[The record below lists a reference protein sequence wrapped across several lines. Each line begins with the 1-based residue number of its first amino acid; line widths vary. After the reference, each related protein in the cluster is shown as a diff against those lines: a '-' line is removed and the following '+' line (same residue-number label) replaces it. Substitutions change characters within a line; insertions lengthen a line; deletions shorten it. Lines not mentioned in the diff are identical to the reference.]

1 MTAGLDP
8 APGVCIFAP
17 PMISVQSLRVE
28 FGARVLFNDLAF
40 SVQPR
45 ERIAFAGHNGAGK
58 STLMKCVAGI
68 IRPTAGQIH
77 APKGTRIGYLP
88 QEGIHV
94 KGRTLW
100 QETESA
106 FGETM
111 ALSEKIDRLSNEL
124 TKLDPRSS
132 PYGDLLEEI
141 GELEL
146 LLDATDPARMKPRI
160 ESVLKG
166 LGFQQKDFTRD
177 CSEFSGG
184 WQMRIAMAKLF
195 LQEPEVLLLDE
206 PTNHL
211 DIGTQIWV
219 EQYLVNYP
227 GAILLISHDR
237 ALLDTL
243 CTRTI
248 AFSHGRAEEYA
259 GNFSYFERES
269 VLRKEIR
276 VKQYTA
282 QQREIAE
289 SQRFIDRFRASAN
302 KATLVQSRI
311 KLLAKVE
318 RIPAPEQD
326 DAVMNFKFPPPPNS
340 GHMVAK
346 LESVSKSYGALNI
359 FSGFDFEINKG
370 EKFAIVGPNGAGKS
384 TFCRMITA
392 QEEPDAG
399 AHAFGH
405 KVATSFFSQ
414 NHADELD
421 PNQTVLETVEAA
433 ASRESMPHARNL
445 LGCFL
450 FRGDDVFKKV
460 GVLSGGERSRVALV
474 CMLLRPANFLILDEP
489 TNHLDMQSQDVL
501 QRALIDYP
509 GSVMIVSHNRT
520 FLDALVTKTLEF
532 RPGESPTLYAGN
544 ITYYLEKSAEDEAA
558 KKGIAPR
565 LATLGPAP
573 SGSSS
578 RPSIPG
584 VNRKEQR
591 RIEAEQREIRSKV
604 LKPLETEFVS
614 VEAKIAELEAA
625 QATLASQL
633 SSESV
638 MNHQGQLREVTNAV
652 DKTAKL
658 LEVSY
663 TRWSA
668 LSEEIERLRNKL
680 GIEA

>member
-421 PNQTVLETVEAA
+421 PNQSVLETVEAA

-604 LKPLETEFVS
+604 LKPLEIEFVS

-638 MNHQGQLREVTNAV
+638 MNHPGQLREVTNAV

>member
-1 MTAGLDP
+1 
-8 APGVCIFAP
+8 
-17 PMISVQSLRVE
+17 MISVQSLRVE
-28 FGARVLFNDLAF
+28 YGARVLFNDLSF

-58 STLMKCVAGI
+58 STLMKGVAGI
-68 IRPTAGQIH
+68 VRPSAGQIS
-77 APKGTRIGYLP
+77 APKGTRVGYLP

-111 ALSEKIDRLSNEL
+111 ALSEKIDRLSHEL

-146 LLDATDPARMKPRI
+146 LLDSTDPARMKPKI

-166 LGFQQKDFTRD
+166 LGFQSKDFTRD

-211 DIGTQIWV
+211 DIGTQLWV

-248 AFSHGRAEEYA
+248 AFSNGRAEEYA

-269 VLRKEIR
+269 VLRKEIQL
-276 VKQYTA
+276 KQYEA
-282 QQREIAE
+282 QQREIGE
-289 SQRFIDRFRASAN
+289 IQRFIDRFRASAN

-311 KLLAKVE
+311 KMLAKIE
-318 RIPAPEQD
+318 RIPQPERD

-340 GHMVAK
+340 GQMVAK
-346 LESVSKSYGALNI
+346 LDGVAKSYGPLNV

-384 TFCRMITA
+384 TFCRLITG

-399 AHAFGH
+399 THTFGH

-421 PNQTVLETVEAA
+421 PEKTVLETVEAA

-509 GSVMIVSHNRT
+509 GSVMIVSHNRQ

-532 RPGESPTLYAGN
+532 RPGEQPVLYAGN
-544 ITYYLEKSAEDEAA
+544 ITYYLEKSAEDEANR
-558 KKGIAPR
+558 KGEPR
-565 LATLGPAP
+565 LSTLAPAAAGG
-573 SGSSS
+573 GSSRQS
-578 RPSIPG
+578 VPG

-604 LKPLETEFVS
+604 LKPLETEFTAL
-614 VEAKIAELEAA
+614 ETKIAELEGA
-625 QATLASQL
+625 QTTLTQQL
-633 SSESV
+633 SSETV
-638 MNHQGQLREVTNAV
+638 TNDPGKLREVTNAV
-652 DKTAKL
+652 DKLAKT

-663 TRWSA
+663 SRWGA
-668 LSEEIERLRNKL
+668 LSEEIERLRKKL
-680 GIEA
+680 GIEG

>member
-1 MTAGLDP
+1 
-8 APGVCIFAP
+8 
-17 PMISVQSLRVE
+17 MISVQSLRVE

-68 IRPTAGQIH
+68 IRPTSGQIS

-124 TKLDPRSS
+124 VKLDPRSS

-146 LLDATDPARMKPRI
+146 QLDSMDPARMKPRI

-166 LGFQQKDFTRD
+166 LGFQSKDFTRD

-219 EQYLVNYP
+219 EQYLINYP

-248 AFSHGRAEEYA
+248 AFANGRAEEYA

-269 VLRKEIR
+269 VLRKEIQL
-276 VKQYTA
+276 KQYEA
-282 QQREIAE
+282 QQREIGE
-289 SQRFIDRFRASAN
+289 IQRFIDRFRASAN

-311 KLLAKVE
+311 KMLAKIE
-318 RIPAPEQD
+318 RIPQPERD

-340 GHMVAK
+340 GHTVAK
-346 LESVSKSYGALNI
+346 LDTVSKSYGALNV

-384 TFCRMITA
+384 TFCRLITG

-399 AHAFGH
+399 EHTFGH

-421 PNQTVLETVEAA
+421 PELTVLETVEAA
-433 ASRESMPHARNL
+433 ASREAMPHARNL

-450 FRGDDVFKKV
+450 FRGDDVFKKI

-509 GSVMIVSHNRT
+509 GSVMIVSHNRN

-532 RPGESPTLYAGN
+532 RPGEQPVLYAGN

-558 KKGIAPR
+558 KKGVPK
-565 LATLGPAP
+565 LATLGTAAPAAN
-573 SGSSS
+573 SSS
-578 RPSIPG
+578 RQSVPG

-591 RIEAEQREIRSKV
+591 RLEAEQREMKSKV
-604 LKPLETEFVS
+604 LKPLETEFTAL
-614 VEAKIAELEAA
+614 EAKIAELEGA
-625 QATLASQL
+625 QATLTQQL
-633 SSESV
+633 SSDAV
-638 MNHQGQLREVTNAV
+638 ANDPGKLREVTNAV
-652 DKTAKL
+652 DKIAKS
-658 LEVSY
+658 LESAY
-663 TRWSA
+663 YRWGQ
-668 LSEEIERLRNKL
+668 LSDEIDKVKTKL
-680 GIEA
+680 GIVA

>member
-1 MTAGLDP
+1 
-8 APGVCIFAP
+8 
-17 PMISVQSLRVE
+17 MISVQSLRVE

-58 STLMKCVAGI
+58 STLMKCVAGL
-68 IRPTAGQIH
+68 IRPTSGQIH

-111 ALSEKIDRLSNEL
+111 ALSEKIDRLSHEL

-219 EQYLVNYP
+219 EQYLINYP

-269 VLRKEIR
+269 VLRKEIQL
-276 VKQYTA
+276 KQYEA
-282 QQREIAE
+282 QQREIGE
-289 SQRFIDRFRASAN
+289 IQRFIDRFRASAN

-311 KLLAKVE
+311 KMLAKIE
-318 RIPAPEQD
+318 RIPQPERD

-340 GHMVAK
+340 GHTVAK
-346 LESVSKSYGALNI
+346 LEAVSKSYGALNI

-384 TFCRMITA
+384 TFCRLITG

-399 AHAFGH
+399 THTFGH

-421 PNQTVLETVEAA
+421 PNLTVLETVEAA
-433 ASRESMPHARNL
+433 ASREAMPHARNL

-450 FRGDDVFKKV
+450 FRGDDVFKKI

-509 GSVMIVSHNRT
+509 GSVMIVSHNRN
-520 FLDALVTKTLEF
+520 FLDALVSKTLEF
-532 RPGESPTLYAGN
+532 RPGEQPVLYAGN

-565 LATLGPAP
+565 LATLGTAP
-573 SGSSS
+573 VSGSS

-604 LKPLETEFVS
+604 LKPLETEFTAL
-614 VEAKIAELEAA
+614 EAKIAELEGA
-625 QATLASQL
+625 QATLTAQL
-633 SSESV
+633 SSEETS
-638 MNHQGQLREVTNAV
+638 NNPGKLREVTNAV
-652 DKTAKL
+652 DKLAKS

-663 TRWSA
+663 TRWGA
-668 LSEEIERLRNKL
+668 LSEEIERLRTKL
-680 GIEA
+680 GIEASN

>member
-565 LATLGPAP
+565 LATLGSAP

-638 MNHQGQLREVTNAV
+638 MNHPGQLREVTNAV

>member
-1 MTAGLDP
+1 
-8 APGVCIFAP
+8 
-17 PMISVQSLRVE
+17 MISVQSLRVE
-28 FGARVLFNDLAF
+28 FGARVLFDNLSF
-40 SVQPR
+40 TVRPR

-68 IRPTAGQIH
+68 LPPSGGGVVM
-77 APKGTRIGYLP
+77 PKGTRAGYLP

-94 KGRTLW
+94 SGRTLW

-106 FGETM
+106 FGETLELR
-111 ALSEKIDRLSNEL
+111 AKIERLSQEL
-124 TKLDPRSS
+124 GSLDPRSS
-132 PYGDLLEEI
+132 PYAEMLEEI
-141 GELEL
+141 GTLEL
-146 LLDATDPARMKPRI
+146 RLDATDPARMKPRI

-166 LGFQQKDFTRD
+166 LGFKEKDFTRD

-211 DIGTQIWV
+211 DIGTQVWV

-237 ALLDTL
+237 GLLDTL

-248 AFSHGRAEEYA
+248 AFAHGRAEEYA

-269 VLRKEIR
+269 VLRRETR
-276 VKQYTA
+276 RRQYEA

-289 SQRFIDRFRASAN
+289 IQRFIDRFRASAN

-311 KLLAKVE
+311 KMLAKIE
-318 RIPAPEQD
+318 RIPEPERD

-340 GHMVAK
+340 GHLVAK
-346 LESVSKSYGALNI
+346 LDGVSKRYGALQVFN
-359 FSGFDFEINKG
+359 GFDFEINKG
-370 EKFAIVGPNGAGKS
+370 EKLAIVGPNGAGKS
-384 TFCRMITA
+384 TFCRLVTA
-392 QEEPDAG
+392 QEAPDSG
-399 AHAFGH
+399 SHAFGH

-421 PNQTVLETVEAA
+421 PEKTILETVEAA
-433 ASRESMPHARNL
+433 ASRETAPHARNL

-450 FRGDDVFKKV
+450 FTGDDVFKKV

-509 GSVMIVSHNRT
+509 GSVLIVSHNRA
-520 FLDALVTKTLEF
+520 FLDPLVTKTLEF
-532 RPGESPTLYAGN
+532 RPGEPPRLFSGN
-544 ITYYLEKSAEDEAA
+544 ITYYLEKTEAEAGTRTPAKGGGATAA
-558 KKGIAPR
+558 KGVPQASAAP
-565 LATLGPAP
+565 
-573 SGSSS
+573 
-578 RPSIPG
+578 
-584 VNRKEQR
+584 VNRKDQR
-591 RIEAEQREIRSKV
+591 RAEAEAREARNRL
-604 LKPLETEFVS
+604 LKPLETELATL
-614 VEAKIAELEAA
+614 ETRIAEFEAE
-625 QATLASQL
+625 QARLTADL
-633 SSESV
+633 SDAGIAADPER
-638 MNHQGQLREVTNAV
+638 LRETSRGVAV
-652 DKTAKL
+652 AT
-658 LEVSY
+658 
-663 TRWSA
+663 SA
-668 LSEEIERLRNKL
+668 LENGYSRWAVLSDEIERVRAKL
-680 GIEA
+680 GITDD

>member
-1 MTAGLDP
+1 
-8 APGVCIFAP
+8 
-17 PMISVQSLRVE
+17 MISVQSLRVE
-28 FGARVLFNDLAF
+28 FGARVLFNDLSF

-68 IRPTAGQIH
+68 IKPSAGQIH
-77 APKGTRIGYLP
+77 APKGTRVGYLP

-94 KGRTLW
+94 RGRTLW

-111 ALSEKIDRLSNEL
+111 ALAEKIDRLSQEL
-124 TKLDPRSS
+124 SKLDPRSS

-146 LLDATDPARMKPRI
+146 QLDSTDPARMKPRI

-166 LGFQQKDFTRD
+166 LGFQTKDFTRD

-248 AFSHGRAEEYA
+248 AFAHGRAEEYA

-269 VLRKEIR
+269 VLRKEIQL
-276 VKQYTA
+276 KQYEA

-289 SQRFIDRFRASAN
+289 IQRFIDRFRASAN

-311 KLLAKVE
+311 KMLAKIE
-318 RIPAPEQD
+318 RIPQPERD

-340 GHMVAK
+340 GHLVAK
-346 LESVSKSYGALNI
+346 LDAVHKAYGPLRI

-384 TFCRMITA
+384 TFCRLITG
-392 QEEPDAG
+392 QESPDAG
-399 AHAFGH
+399 SHTFGH

-421 PNQTVLETVEAA
+421 PEKTVLETVEAA
-433 ASRESMPHARNL
+433 ASREAAPHARNL

-509 GSVMIVSHNRT
+509 GSVMIVSHNRN
-520 FLDALVTKTLEF
+520 FLDPLVTKTLEF
-532 RPGESPTLYAGN
+532 RPGEQPVLYAGN
-544 ITYYLEKSAEDEAA
+544 ITYYLEKSAEDEALR
-558 KKGIAPR
+558 KGQPKLSTLAP
-565 LATLGPAP
+565 ASQSAAN
-573 SGSSS
+573 SSSS
-578 RPSIPG
+578 RQTMPG

-604 LKPLETEFVS
+604 LKPLEAEFA
-614 VEAKIAELEAA
+614 ELETKIAELEGA
-625 QATLASQL
+625 QATLTAELAQPA
-633 SSESV
+633 V
-638 MNHQGQLREVTNAV
+638 VNDAARFREVTHAV
-652 DKTAKL
+652 EKIAKA
-658 LEVSY
+658 LESSY
-663 TRWSA
+663 YRWGE
-668 LSEEIERLRNKL
+668 LSDEIEKVRAKL

>member
-1 MTAGLDP
+1 
-8 APGVCIFAP
+8 
-17 PMISVQSLRVE
+17 MISVQALRVE
-28 FGARVLFNDLAF
+28 FGPRVLFDHLSF

-68 IRPTAGQIH
+68 IPTTSGQITK
-77 APKGTRIGYLP
+77 PKGTKIGYLP

-100 QETESA
+100 VETESA
-106 FGETM
+106 FGEVV
-111 ALSEKIDRLSNEL
+111 ALKEKVDRLSDQL
-124 TKLDPRSS
+124 IKLDPRSS
-132 PYGDLLEEI
+132 PYGELLEEI

-146 LLDATDPARMKPRI
+146 ELYANDPSLMKPKI

-166 LGFQQKDFTRD
+166 LGFQDKDFTRD

-195 LQEPEVLLLDE
+195 LQQPEVLLLDE

-211 DIGTQIWV
+211 DIETQIWV

-248 AFSHGRAEEYA
+248 AFAHGRAEEFA
-259 GNFSYFERES
+259 GNFSYFEKES

-276 VKQYTA
+276 QKQYNS

-289 SQRFIDRFRASAN
+289 TQRFIDRFRASAN

-311 KLLAKVE
+311 KQLAKVE
-318 RIPAPEQD
+318 RIPKPEQD

-340 GHMVAK
+340 GHTVAK
-346 LESVSKSYGALNI
+346 VERVTKAYGPLQI
-359 FSGFDFEINKG
+359 FNGFDFEINKG

-384 TFCRMITA
+384 TFCRLVTQ
-392 QEEPDAG
+392 QEDPDSGEVAL
-399 AHAFGH
+399 GH
-405 KVATSFFSQ
+405 NVAPSFFSQ

-421 PNQTVLETVEAA
+421 PELSILDTVSAA
-433 ASRESMPHARNL
+433 ASRDAAPHVRNL

-450 FRGDDVFKKV
+450 FTGDDVFKKV

-474 CMLLRPANFLILDEP
+474 CMLLKPANFLILDEP
-489 TNHLDMQSQDVL
+489 TNHLDMQSQGVL
-501 QRALIDYP
+501 QRALLDYP
-509 GSVMIVSHNRT
+509 GSVMIVSHNRD
-520 FLDALVTKTLEF
+520 FLDDLVTKTLEF
-532 RPGESPTLYAGN
+532 RPGEEPHLFHGN
-544 ITYYLEKSAEDEAA
+544 ISYFLDKKAEEKSAGTTPSRNAPATTADAEI
-558 KKGIAPR
+558 KKDAPKKES
-565 LATLGPAP
+565 T
-573 SGSSS
+573 
-578 RPSIPG
+578 PG

-591 RIEAEQREIRSKV
+591 RLEAQAREARSKI
-604 LKPLETEFVS
+604 LTPLAKELTKLE
-614 VEAKIAELEAA
+614 EKIAEQEAA
-625 QATLASQL
+625 QATLTTAL
-633 SSESV
+633 SSDETSG
-638 MNHQGQLREVTNAV
+638 NAEKLRQTTNAV
-652 DKTAKL
+652 EKITHTIAL
-658 LEVSY
+658 ASP
-663 TRWSA
+663 RWSA
-668 LSEEIERLRNKL
+668 LTEEIETVKAKDGL
-680 GIEA
+680 

>member
-1 MTAGLDP
+1 
-8 APGVCIFAP
+8 
-17 PMISVQSLRVE
+17 MISVQALRVE
-28 FGARVLFNDLAF
+28 FGPRILFNNLSF

-58 STLMKCVAGI
+58 STLMKCIAGI
-68 IRPTAGQIH
+68 IPPSSGIIS
-77 APKGTRIGYLP
+77 APKGTKVGYLP

-94 KGRTLW
+94 KGRSLW

-106 FGETM
+106 FGEIM
-111 ALSEKIDRLSNEL
+111 ALKEKVDRLSDEL
-124 TKLDPRSS
+124 IKMDPRSS

-146 LLDATDPARMKPRI
+146 KLYANDPSLMKPKI

-166 LGFQQKDFTRD
+166 LGFQEKDFKRD

-195 LQEPEVLLLDE
+195 LQQPEVLLLDE

-211 DIGTQIWV
+211 DIETQIWV

-248 AFSHGRAEEYA
+248 AFAHGRAEEYA

-269 VLRKEIR
+269 VLRKEIQL
-276 VKQYTA
+276 KQYTA

-311 KLLAKVE
+311 KLLAKVV
-318 RIPAPEQD
+318 RIPQPERD

-340 GHMVAK
+340 GHTVAK
-346 LESVSKSYGALNI
+346 VENVAKAYGPLQI
-359 FSGFDFEINKG
+359 FNGFDFEINKG

-384 TFCRMITA
+384 TFCRLVTA
-392 QEEPDAG
+392 QEAPDSG
-399 AHAFGH
+399 KVVLGH
-405 KVATSFFSQ
+405 SVSPSFFSQ

-421 PNQTVLETVEAA
+421 PDLTILETVQAV
-433 ASRESMPHARNL
+433 ASRDAMPLVRNI

-450 FRGDDVFKKV
+450 FTGDDVFKKV
-460 GVLSGGERSRVALV
+460 GVLSGGERSRVALT
-474 CMLLRPANFLILDEP
+474 CMLLKPANFLILDEP
-489 TNHLDMQSQDVL
+489 TNHLDMQSQGVL
-501 QRALIDYP
+501 QRALLDYP
-509 GSVMIVSHNRT
+509 GSVMIVSHNRD
-520 FLDALVTKTLEF
+520 FLDTLVTKTLEF
-532 RPGESPTLYAGN
+532 RPGEEPRLFHGN
-544 ITYYLEKSAEDEAA
+544 IAYYLD
-558 KKGIAPR
+558 KKGSVDVPSASSLTKSPPR
-565 LATLGPAP
+565 TTADAEVKKDTPKTE
-573 SGSSS
+573 
-578 RPSIPG
+578 SIPG
-584 VNRKEQR
+584 VNRKDQR
-591 RIEAEQREIRSKV
+591 RLEALAREARTKI
-604 LKPLETEFVS
+604 LTPLEKELETLE
-614 VEAKIAELEAA
+614 EKIAEQEAA
-625 QATLASQL
+625 QATLTAAL
-633 SSESV
+633 SNEDISGNAEK
-638 MNHQGQLREVTNAV
+638 LRTTTNAV
-652 DKTAKL
+652 EKVTKTLDLA
-658 LEVSY
+658 Y

-668 LSEEIERLRNKL
+668 LTEEIEQVKAKHGL
-680 GIEA
+680 

>member
-1 MTAGLDP
+1 
-8 APGVCIFAP
+8 
-17 PMISVQSLRVE
+17 MISVQALRVE
-28 FGARVLFNDLAF
+28 FGARVLFNDLSF

-68 IRPTAGQIH
+68 IPATAGQIH

-111 ALSEKIDRLSNEL
+111 ALSEKIDRLSAEL
-124 TKLDPRSS
+124 EKLDPRSS

-146 LLDATDPARMKPRI
+146 QLDATDPARMKPRI

-177 CSEFSGG
+177 CAEFSGG

-276 VKQYTA
+276 LKQYTA

-289 SQRFIDRFRASAN
+289 TQRFIDRFRASAN

-311 KLLAKVE
+311 KLLAKIE

-326 DAVMNFKFPPPPNS
+326 DAVMSFKFPPPPNS
-340 GHMVAK
+340 GHTVAK
-346 LESVSKSYGALNI
+346 LEGIHKSYGALNI

-384 TFCRMITA
+384 TFCRLITG

-399 AHAFGH
+399 SHTLGH

-421 PNQTVLETVEAA
+421 PELTILETVEAA
-433 ASRESMPHARNL
+433 ASRESAPQARSV

-450 FRGDDVFKKV
+450 FRGDDVFKKI

-520 FLDALVTKTLEF
+520 FLDPLVTKTLEF
-532 RPGESPTLYAGN
+532 RPGEQPVLYAGN

-558 KKGIAPR
+558 KKGAPK
-565 LATLGPAP
+565 LANLAAQSATA
-573 SGSSS
+573 SNSS
-578 RPSIPG
+578 RQSVPG

-591 RIEAEQREIRSKV
+591 RIEAEAREIKSKV
-604 LKPLETEFVS
+604 LKPLETEFS
-614 VEAKIAELEAA
+614 ALEIKIAELEAA
-625 QATLASQL
+625 QTTLTQQL
-633 SSESV
+633 SSEAV
-638 MNHQGQLREVTNAV
+638 ANNPGKLREVTNAV
-652 DKTAKL
+652 EKLAKS
-658 LEVSY
+658 LETSY
-663 TRWSA
+663 SRWGA
-668 LSEEIERLRNKL
+668 LSEEIDRLRTKL
-680 GIEA
+680 GANA

>member
-1 MTAGLDP
+1 
-8 APGVCIFAP
+8 
-17 PMISVQSLRVE
+17 MISVQSLRVE
-28 FGARVLFNDLAF
+28 YGARVLFNDLSF

-68 IRPTAGQIH
+68 VQPSAGLIS
-77 APKGTRIGYLP
+77 APKGMRTGYLP

-111 ALSEKIDRLSNEL
+111 ALAAKIDRLSDEL
-124 TKLDPRSS
+124 VKLDPRSS

-146 LLDATDPARMKPRI
+146 QLDSTDPARMKPRI

-195 LQEPEVLLLDE
+195 LQEPDVLLLDE

-219 EQYLVNYP
+219 EQYLVSYP

-269 VLRKEIR
+269 VIRKETQL
-276 VKQYTA
+276 KQYEA
-282 QQREIAE
+282 QQREISE
-289 SQRFIDRFRASAN
+289 IQRFIDRFRASAN
-302 KATLVQSRI
+302 KATLVQSRV
-311 KLLAKVE
+311 KMLAKIE
-318 RIPAPEQD
+318 RIPQPERD

-346 LESVSKSYGALNI
+346 LEGVHKSYGKLDV
-359 FSGFDFEINKG
+359 FRGFDFEIDKG

-384 TFCRMITA
+384 TFCRLITG

-399 AHAFGH
+399 EHAFGH

-421 PNQTVLETVEAA
+421 PDMTVLETVEAA
-433 ASRESMPHARNL
+433 ASREAMPHARNL

-509 GSVMIVSHNRT
+509 GSVMIVSHNRN
-520 FLDALVTKTLEF
+520 FLDPLVTKTLEF
-532 RPGESPTLYAGN
+532 RPGEEPVVFAGN
-544 ITYYLEKSAEDEAA
+544 ITYYLDKSAEDEAA
-558 KKGIAPR
+558 KKDGGK
-565 LATLGPAP
+565 LSTLHSGAKVQPAKQ
-573 SGSSS
+573 ST
-578 RPSIPG
+578 PG
-584 VNRKEQR
+584 VSRKEQR
-591 RIEAEQREIRSKV
+591 RIEAEQREMRSKV
-604 LKPLETEFVS
+604 LKPLESEFETL
-614 VEAKIAELEAA
+614 EAKIAELEGA
-625 QATLASQL
+625 QTTLTRQL
-633 SSESV
+633 SAAGEDSGKVRELS
-638 MNHQGQLREVTNAV
+638 NAIEKIAKSLETSYYRWGQLSDEI
-652 DKTAKL
+652 DKVRAKL
-658 LEVSY
+658 GVE
-663 TRWSA
+663 
-668 LSEEIERLRNKL
+668 
-680 GIEA
+680 

>member
-1 MTAGLDP
+1 MH
-8 APGVCIFAP
+8 P
-17 PMISVQSLRVE
+17 PPLMISVQSLRVE

-68 IRPTAGQIH
+68 IRPSSGQIH

-132 PYGDLLEEI
+132 PYGDMLEEI

-166 LGFQQKDFTRD
+166 LGFQVKDFTRD

-219 EQYLVNYP
+219 EQYLINYP

-248 AFSHGRAEEYA
+248 AFAHGRAEEYA
-259 GNFSYFERES
+259 GNFTYFERES
-269 VLRKEIR
+269 VLRKEIQL
-276 VKQYTA
+276 KQYEA
-282 QQREIAE
+282 QQREISE
-289 SQRFIDRFRASAN
+289 IQRFIDRFRASAN

-311 KLLAKVE
+311 KMLAKIE
-318 RIPAPEQD
+318 RIPQPERD
-326 DAVMNFKFPPPPNS
+326 DAVMNFKFPAPPNS
-340 GHMVAK
+340 GHTVAK
-346 LESVSKSYGALNI
+346 LDAVQKSYGALNV
-359 FSGFDFEINKG
+359 FNGFDFEINKG

-384 TFCRMITA
+384 TFCRLITG

-399 AHAFGH
+399 EHTFGH

-421 PNQTVLETVEAA
+421 PTLTVLETVEAA
-433 ASRESMPHARNL
+433 ASREAMPHARNL

-450 FRGDDVFKKV
+450 FRGDDVFKKI

-509 GSVMIVSHNRT
+509 GSVMIVSHNRN

-532 RPGESPTLYAGN
+532 RPGEQPVLYAGN
-544 ITYYLEKSAEDEAA
+544 ITYYLEKSAEDEAS
-558 KKGIAPR
+558 KKGSPK
-565 LATLGPAP
+565 LATLGTTATAA
-573 SGSSS
+573 SSS
-578 RPSIPG
+578 RQSIPG

-591 RIEAEQREIRSKV
+591 RIEAEQREIKSKV
-604 LKPLETEFVS
+604 LKPLEIEFTAL
-614 VEAKIAELEAA
+614 EAKISELEAA
-625 QATLASQL
+625 QTTLTQQL
-633 SSESV
+633 SSEAV
-638 MNHQGQLREVTNAV
+638 TTNPGKLREVTNAV
-652 DKTAKL
+652 DKLAKS
-658 LEVSY
+658 LEISY
-663 TRWSA
+663 SRWGA
-668 LSEEIERLRNKL
+668 LSEEIERLRSKH

>member
-421 PNQTVLETVEAA
+421 PNQSVLETVEAA

-638 MNHQGQLREVTNAV
+638 MNHPGQLREVTNAV

>member
-1 MTAGLDP
+1 
-8 APGVCIFAP
+8 
-17 PMISVQSLRVE
+17 MISIQSLRVE
-28 FGARVLFNDLAF
+28 YGARVLFNDLSF

-68 IRPTAGQIH
+68 IKPSAGQIS
-77 APKGTRIGYLP
+77 APKGTRVGYLP

-94 KGRTLW
+94 KGITLW
-100 QETESA
+100 NETESA
-106 FGETM
+106 FSEAVAM
-111 ALSEKIDRLSNEL
+111 REKIERLSAEL
-124 TKLDPRSS
+124 EKLDPRSS

-141 GELEL
+141 GDLEIR
-146 LLDATDPARMKPRI
+146 LDTMDPARMKPKI

-166 LGFQQKDFTRD
+166 LGFQTKDFTRD

-211 DIGTQIWV
+211 DIETQLWV

-237 ALLDTL
+237 GLLDTL

-248 AFSHGRAEEYA
+248 AFAHGRAEEYA

-276 VKQYTA
+276 LKQYTA
-282 QQREIAE
+282 QQREIADI
-289 SQRFIDRFRASAN
+289 QRFIDRFRASAN

-311 KLLAKVE
+311 KQLAKIE

-346 LESVSKSYGALNI
+346 LEGVSKAYGPLQI
-359 FSGFDFEINKG
+359 FSGYDFEINKG

-384 TFCRMITA
+384 TFCRLITA
-392 QEEPDAG
+392 QEEPDTG
-399 AHAFGH
+399 SHAFGH

-421 PNQTVLETVEAA
+421 PEKTILETVEAA
-433 ASRESMPHARNL
+433 ASRESAPHARNL

-450 FRGDDVFKKV
+450 FRGDDVFKKI

-509 GSVMIVSHNRT
+509 GSVLIVSHNRN
-520 FLDALVTKTLEF
+520 FLDPLVTKTLEF
-532 RPGESPTLYAGN
+532 RPSHMPRVFHGN
-544 ITYYLEKSAEDEAA
+544 ISYYLDKIAEEKSAPKSTTKPASLPVAETAKPKAA
-558 KKGIAPR
+558 
-565 LATLGPAP
+565 
-573 SGSSS
+573 
-578 RPSIPG
+578 PG
-584 VNRKEQR
+584 VSRKEQR
-591 RIEAEQREIRSKV
+591 RIEAEARELKSKV
-604 LKPLETEFVS
+604 LKPLETEL
-614 VEAKIAELEAA
+614 EALEVKIAEFESA
-625 QATLASQL
+625 QATLSANL
-633 SSESV
+633 SSVEVSSDPDK
-638 MNHQGQLREVTNAV
+638 LRETSNAV
-652 DKTAKL
+652 SKVAKALETAY
-658 LEVSY
+658 S
-663 TRWSA
+663 RWGEISD
-668 LSEEIERLRNKL
+668 EIEKVREKL
-680 GIEA
+680 GDQA

>member
-1 MTAGLDP
+1 
-8 APGVCIFAP
+8 
-17 PMISVQSLRVE
+17 MISVQSLRVE
-28 FGARVLFNDLAF
+28 FGARVLFNDLSF

-58 STLMKCVAGI
+58 STLMKCIAGI
-68 IRPTAGQIH
+68 QPPSSGLIS

-94 KGRTLW
+94 RGRTLW

-106 FGETM
+106 FGETL
-111 ALSEKIDRLSNEL
+111 ALREKIDRLSREL
-124 TKLDPRSS
+124 HHLDPRSS
-132 PYGDLLEEI
+132 PYAEMLEEI
-141 GELEL
+141 GGLEL
-146 LLDATDPARMKPRI
+146 QLDATDPARMKPKI

-166 LGFQQKDFTRD
+166 LGFKEKDFARD

-219 EQYLVNYP
+219 EQYLINYP

-237 ALLDTL
+237 GLLDTL

-248 AFSHGRAEEYA
+248 AFANGRAEEYA

-269 VLRKEIR
+269 VLRKEIQL
-276 VKQYTA
+276 KQYES
-282 QQREIAE
+282 QQREISE
-289 SQRFIDRFRASAN
+289 IQRFIDRFRASAN

-311 KLLAKVE
+311 KMLAKIE
-318 RIPAPEQD
+318 RIPAPERD

-346 LESVSKSYGALNI
+346 LDGVSKSYGPLNV

-370 EKFAIVGPNGAGKS
+370 EKIAIVGPNGAGKS
-384 TFCRMITA
+384 TFCRIITG
-392 QEEPDAG
+392 QEVPDAG
-399 AHAFGH
+399 AHIFGH

-414 NHADELD
+414 NHSDELD
-421 PNQTVLETVEAA
+421 PTLTVLETVEAA
-433 ASRESMPHARNL
+433 ASRESAPHARNL

-509 GSVMIVSHNRT
+509 GSVLIVSHNRS
-520 FLDALVTKTLEF
+520 FLDELVTKTLEF
-532 RPGESPTLYAGN
+532 RPGEQPRLFSGN
-544 ITYYLEKSAEDEAA
+544 ITYYLEKIAEET
-558 KKGIAPR
+558 PR
-565 LATLGPAP
+565 GNVPVVTRTV
-573 SGSSS
+573 SGSKAAVPVI
-578 RPSIPG
+578 R
-584 VNRKEQR
+584 NRKDQR
-591 RIEAEQREIRSKV
+591 RQDAEAREMRNKL
-604 LKPLETEFVS
+604 LKPLENEL
-614 VEAKIAELEAA
+614 EALESKIAQLEAA
-625 QATLASQL
+625 QVTLTAAL
-633 SSESV
+633 SSEATAADPDK
-638 MNHQGQLREVTNAV
+638 LRETSNAV
-652 DKTAKL
+652 SNITTA
-658 LEVSY
+658 LENSY
-663 TRWSA
+663 SRWGE
-668 LSEEIERLRNKL
+668 LSDEIEKVKRKL
-680 GIEA
+680 GIEEA